1 MNYAKIIKYDT
12 VNWSGINAAIF
23 VSGCKFNCPGCFNTE
38 AQAFDY
44 GEPLT
49 DEVLTEFI
57 NHCKDS
63 KIKGINIL
71 GGDLFWQDSVEV
83 FNLIFRLYSEVKKPI
98 RVWTGFIFEDIISDE
113 NKARVLPM
121 IDVLIDGRFDIS
133 KKDLR
138 LYYRGSSNQRV
149 IDVQDSLRLGEIV
162 TIV

>member
-23 VSGCKFNCPGCFNTE
+23 VSGCKFNCPGCFITD

-49 DEVLTEFI
+49 DEVLTEFV

-71 GGDLFWQDSVEV
+71 GGDLFWQDSTEV

-121 IDVLIDGRFDIS
+121 IDVLIDGRFDIT

-138 LYYRGSSNQRV
+138 LYFRGSSNQRV
-149 IDVQDSLRLGEIV
+149 IDVQASLRSNIV
-162 TIV
+162 QLVK

>member
-1 MNYAKIIKYDT
+1 MNYAKIVKYDT

-44 GEPLT
+44 GEPFT

-71 GGDLFWQDSVEV
+71 GGDLFWQDSTEI
-83 FNLIFRLYSEVKKPI
+83 FNLIFRLYSEVRKPI
-98 RVWTGFIFEDIISDE
+98 RVWTGFIFEDITSDE

-149 IDVQDSLRLGEIV
+149 IDVQASLRSNDVQLV
-162 TIV
+162 K

>member
-49 DEVLTEFI
+49 DEVLTEFV

-71 GGDLFWQDSVEV
+71 GGDLFWQDSTEI

-113 NKARVLPM
+113 SKARVLPM

-138 LYYRGSSNQRV
+138 LYFRGSSNQRV
-149 IDVQDSLRLGEIV
+149 IDVQASLRSNIV
-162 TIV
+162 QLVK